1 MIVPSLFS
9 VNPLINPRGTCFF
22 RASDLWVKGLD
33 IKIRT
38 AWESGG
44 SGAAVEWAL
53 KEILLTLL
61 WFPLRLCSAHE
72 DCNVSEH

>member
-44 SGAAVEWAL
+44 SGAAVE
-53 KEILLTLL
+53 
-61 WFPLRLCSAHE
+61 
-72 DCNVSEH
+72 